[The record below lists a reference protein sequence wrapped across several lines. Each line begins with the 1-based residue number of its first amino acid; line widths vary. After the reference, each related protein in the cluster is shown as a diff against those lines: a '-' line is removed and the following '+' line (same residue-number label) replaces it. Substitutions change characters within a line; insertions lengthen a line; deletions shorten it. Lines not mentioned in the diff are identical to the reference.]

1 MLARLARTG
10 DIGVDGKPVAD
21 DWDVQLTAAPS
32 NYRADAKT
40 RGRHVDKRAGGEGEL
55 DDEPTEEECYQMEV
69 EEELEEMEADERSD
83 DEAGATD
90 AQAAGAPK
98 HSRREG
104 TMKRLSKLLGLHVQY
119 KCRLCGGK
127 AVRSPAAMKSHRVGK
142 KSCVRTPQQGRRRF
156 QQQRWGEQQQ
166 RRRGQPRADRRPA
179 TAAAGAGAAWCRASL

>member
-21 DWDVQLTAAPS
+21 DWVVQLTAAPS
-32 NYRADAKT
+32 NYQADTKT
-40 RGRHVDKRAGGEGEL
+40 RGRHVDKRACGEGAL
-55 DDEPTEEECYQMEV
+55 DDEPTEEERYQMEV
-69 EEELEEMEADERSD
+69 EEELKEMEADERSD

-127 AVRSPAAMKSHRVGK
+127 AVRSHEVSPRRGK
-142 KSCVRTPQQGRRRF
+142 ELRPQQGRRRF
-156 QQQRWGEQQQ
+156 QQQRWGEQQH
-166 RRRGQPRADRRPA
+166 
-179 TAAAGAGAAWCRASL
+179 